1 MADLSKVKLNGVTY
15 NFKDKKVRDFL
26 KKGWIPAG
34 MEAIVFSEQPV
45 YDNCAILVA
54 EDENNIETFF
64 YSGDNGEWNG
74 VGSFYSLDGQKII
87 LDTNNHI
94 YYYNNGIDNTK
105 IYSGME
111 GFPNIYYGYML
122 PTEIGTIVIEKENN
136 EYQFSSDQEDF
147 DWWNIIT
154 NGYDSITMANIRKTL
169 WKIIVYDNNNALPIL
184 YYSYV
189 DYENNLIHFTSLP
202 QPNGIIY
209 QLTINNQNE
218 ISLTSSAGGVDLSD
232 YVQKTDLA
240 TSVTNGL
247 MSAAD
252 KQMLDSMNP
261 NISVTISDIY
271 ASETHIINAKQENM
285 VDLEIIESPHISE
298 RIRTSNLLNV
308 SNFTPGFYIGANGSL
323 SSNANDRVGDFIP
336 VSPGD
341 DIYYTGIIGPTN
353 SSSVNRRLH
362 IYNANQTWIKQLSFA
377 ANLKVGDHWSTH
389 GVIPSNG
396 AYVRVSWGV
405 EDYNVMLSVGA
416 PDKYWPYYV
425 TPFSSIPSASFQLSP
440 DDTYTNA
447 TTYTVTVPA
456 AAGNLYGFRYNP
468 IAGKLYAT
476 TGHIASYNGETLPST
491 NWYSD
496 RDTYAE
502 GTTPSTGAEVVYQL
516 ADEDIVE
523 YDITP
528 QTIPMFFHVNYIKTD
543 TGVIVSFSYYAETF
557 GVSHITVSN
566 GATIGETNILESDVQ
581 GWNQAAEL
589 INTKANI
596 ASPEFTGS
604 PTAPTPGAA
613 SNTQRIATTEFVQRM
628 MNNIAPVEANI
639 NRASK
644 NYEVGEY
651 LFASGQ
657 FYKVT
662 AAVAQNTAFTP
673 GTNVVATTVMA
684 EIVSLLS

>member
-15 NFKDKKVRDFL
+15 NFKDAQARADLLNV
-26 KKGWIPAG
+26 
-34 MEAIVFSEQPV
+34 
-45 YDNCAILVA
+45 
-54 EDENNIETFF
+54 
-64 YSGDNGEWNG
+64 
-74 VGSFYSLDGQKII
+74 
-87 LDTNNHI
+87 
-94 YYYNNGIDNTK
+94 
-105 IYSGME
+105 
-111 GFPNIYYGYML
+111 
-122 PTEIGTIVIEKENN
+122 
-136 EYQFSSDQEDF
+136 
-147 DWWNIIT
+147 
-154 NGYDSITMANIRKTL
+154 
-169 WKIIVYDNNNALPIL
+169 
-184 YYSYV
+184 
-189 DYENNLIHFTSLP
+189 
-202 QPNGIIY
+202 
-209 QLTINNQNE
+209 
-218 ISLTSSAGGVDLSD
+218 SAPP
-232 YVQKTDLA
+232 LA
-240 TSVTNGL
+240 TATNDGL

-252 KQMLDSMNP
+252 KQMLDNMNP

-298 RIRTSNLLNV
+298 QIRTSNLLNIDI
-308 SNFTPGFYIGANGSL
+308 FTPGFYIGSNGTL
-323 SSNANDRVGDFIP
+323 SSNANDHVGDFIP

-353 SSSVNRRLH
+353 SSSINRRLH
-362 IYNANQTWIKQLSFA
+362 VYDASQRWIKQLSFA
-377 ANLKVGDHWSTH
+377 GSLKVGDYWSTH

-405 EDYNVMLSVGA
+405 EDYNVMISVSA

-468 IAGKLYAT
+468 IVGKLYAT

-502 GTTPSTGAEVVYQL
+502 GTTPSIGAEVIYQL
-516 ADEDIVE
+516 EDEDIVE

-528 QTIPMFFHVNYIKTD
+528 QTIPMFFHVNYIKTN

-557 GVSHITVSN
+557 GVSHITISN
-566 GATIGETNILESDVQ
+566 GATIGETNIRESDVQ

-628 MNNIAPVEANI
+628 MNNIAPVEINI

-651 LFASGQ
+651 LFAAGQ

-673 GTNVVATTVMA
+673 GTNVEATTVMA